1 MEGMAIE
8 VSGSVKSYGGLTD
21 IDGVSF
27 DVRTGGVFSLRGLN
41 GIGKTMAVEVMER
54 VLSPVAGQVLM
65 LGLDGKVQGP

>member
-1 MEGMAIE
+1 M
-8 VSGSVKSYGGLTD
+8 
-21 IDGVSF
+21 
-27 DVRTGGVFSLRGLN
+27 RGLN